1 MFINFAKNGDYDAMK
16 HLELGFVGFGLI
28 GGSIARALKKQNED
42 VSVHVYSRRKNP
54 ALDEGMAEG
63 IIDSIWYEI
72 DERFSTCDII
82 FLCAPVLKNADY
94 LSVLKPLLK
103 PGCILTDVG
112 SVKGNICKKAAEL
125 GLSRQFIGGHPMAGR
140 HFSGYAYST
149 KTMYNG
155 ASMVLVP
162 EDLNDTKSIERAKK
176 LLSPIHFGK
185 FTICDYDRHDAMI
198 AFTSQMA
205 HVVSNAYVKSPTA
218 KNHDGFSA
226 GSYKDLTRVAWL
238 NETMWTELFLENKK
252 HLIKEL
258 DYFITALKE
267 YKTAMENDDA
277 ETLKKLLADGKHC
290 KEEIDGITGE

>member
-1 MFINFAKNGDYDAMK
+1 
-16 HLELGFVGFGLI
+16 
-28 GGSIARALKKQNED
+28 
-42 VSVHVYSRRKNP
+42 
-54 ALDEGMAEG
+54 
-63 IIDSIWYEI
+63 
-72 DERFSTCDII
+72 
-82 FLCAPVLKNADY
+82 
-94 LSVLKPLLK
+94 
-103 PGCILTDVG
+103 
-112 SVKGNICKKAAEL
+112 
-125 GLSRQFIGGHPMAGR
+125 MAGR

-176 LLSPIHFGK
+176 LLSPILFGK

-258 DYFITALKE
+258 DYFITALQE

>member
-1 MFINFAKNGDYDAMK
+1 MTIGI
-16 HLELGFVGFGLI
+16 VGLGLI
-28 GGSIARALKKQNED
+28 GGSFAKAYSDNDEHKVLAYNRSKEVIQAAYNDKAIDGELNEGNIKDCDLILLCLYPQLCIDYLTKMAPYIQKGTMVIDCCGTKELICKSCYPIARQ
-42 VSVHVYSRRKNP
+42 Y
-54 ALDEGMAEG
+54 G
-63 IIDSIWYEI
+63 
-72 DERFSTCDII
+72 FT
-82 FLCAPVLKNADY
+82 
-94 LSVLKPLLK
+94 
-103 PGCILTDVG
+103 
-112 SVKGNICKKAAEL
+112 
-125 GLSRQFIGGHPMAGR
+125 FIGGHPMAGR

-162 EDLNDTKSIERAKK
+162 EDLNDTKSLERAKR

-258 DYFITALKE
+258 DYFITALQE